1 MAQFGASIQTAQITT
16 GNFQTTIDPYVSG
29 YAGYPNNPGARNQVG
44 AAYYDSTGT
53 NSNPWGVPGKYRY
66 VQYVSTSNPA
76 LTSVTGPFI
85 VYWTDATFTAVTP
98 VYSEALTGGINLI
111 AGLAMPN
118 VTALTTLTAAI
129 LNNNYIWICVGGY
142 IGGMYVAGAT
152 VTAGQS
158 VYGTTTNFLPA
169 STNSGTAPPQRVL
182 GWATANNASNLV
194 NILVTL
200 ES

>member
-16 GNFQTTIDPYVSG
+16 GNFQTTIDQYVSG

-44 AAYYDSTGT
+44 AAYYDSTGS

-76 LTSVTGPFI
+76 LTSVTGPFL
-85 VYWTDATFTAVTP
+85 VYWVDATFTSVTP
-98 VYSEALTGGINLI
+98 VYSESLTGGINMV

-142 IGGMYVAGAT
+142 VSGVYIASASVSAGN
-152 VTAGQS
+152 S
-158 VYGTTTNFLPA
+158 LYGSTTNFQPGTTA
-169 STNSGTAPPQRVL
+169 AGTAPTNRVL
-182 GWATANNASNLV
+182 GWATTAGSSNLCNV
-194 NILVTL
+194 LVAV